1 MAKLRIIYIK
11 NQSLN
16 IQIHKIALISLL
28 ILHYALCTLN
38 TKKIFTSIKT
48 SKYCTDENSQDI
60 ERKKELFNAK
70 IINLT
75 TIIFQGSK
83 ITAFRHL

>member
-1 MAKLRIIYIK
+1 MLCGKMAKLRIIYIK

-48 SKYCTDENSQDI
+48 SKYCTDKNSQDI
-60 ERKKELFNAK
+60 ERKKK
-70 IINLT
+70 
-75 TIIFQGSK
+75 SSDK
-83 ITAFRHL
+83 